1 MHGRAE
7 ELGFLG
13 RNSRVR
19 HARKPFLKLFVYRL
33 HSVVQIAHERLR
45 LQDAVDEPVA
55 IAVAERTDAWVQHA
69 VYRTE
74 VHRYDLCLVFVKLA
88 ERARGEADLRAVL
101 YQREK
106 QIALRRAL
114 DTPFR
119 RRGEDTAAAD
129 PRLVVVLLKGK
140 NPDTGIVRLDVRIVR
155 VLETAEGAARL
166 DHLLVEP
173 LNFAL
178 QQLIRI

>member
-1 MHGRAE
+1 MHSHAE
-7 ELGFLG
+7 ELRLLR

-19 HARKPFLKLFVYRL
+19 HAGKSFLKPLVYRL

-45 LQDAVDEPVA
+45 LKDAINEPVA
-55 IAVAERTDAWVQHA
+55 VTVAERTDARIQHA
-69 VYRTE
+69 VYRAE

-88 ERARGEADLRAVL
+88 ERTRRETHLRAVL
-101 YQREK
+101 DQREK

-114 DTPFR
+114 NAPFR
-119 RRGEDTAAAD
+119 RRGEDAAAAD
-129 PRLVVVLLKGK
+129 PRLVVILLKGK
-140 NPDTGIVRLDVRIVR
+140 NPDAGIVRLDVRIVR

-173 LNFAL
+173 LDFAL